1 MSGDAP
7 GSRRP
12 PPAPDP
18 DRPRLLVVEDDRD
31 VRETLVR
38 ILGDAGYQVIGAAD
52 GREALLALDNRS
64 GEPPAL
70 ILLDLRMPR
79 MDGRQLHDELGQH
92 PSFRDIPIIVLSADG
107 RPTSQSQLTRAAAV
121 LAKPVRLEKL
131 LNLVESVLSGEL
143 RGPRA

>member
-1 MSGDAP
+1 MSGVAGVP
-7 GSRRP
+7 VTP
-12 PPAPDP
+12 PPE
-18 DRPRLLVVEDDRD
+18 RPRLLVVEDDRD

-52 GREALLALDNRS
+52 GREALVALEQGS
-64 GEPPAL
+64 GDPPAL

-92 PSFRDIPIIVLSADG
+92 PRFRDIPIIVLSADG
-107 RPTSQSQLTRAAAV
+107 RPTSQSQLTRASAV

-131 LNLVESVLSGEL
+131 LNLVESVLGGEL
-143 RGPRA
+143 RAKRT